1 MKKTLALLL
10 ALLMVTSCMVFTTAA
25 EETATTEK
33 ANFIPVMLQDDMDPS
48 LTNWLGDWWTATDGS
63 KFVLTY
69 DETEKAAVRSWEG
82 KQTGAGWVKFGY
94 RWYNNFTDITNMA
107 AICFDL
113 YISDVDA
120 MNVNKGG
127 WELEFRSPGGDDYN
141 EFRVTN
147 MNLTTLYG
155 GELQDGWNHFEI
167 PLTIF
172 TEADRTE
179 IVTKNPDGSETKTP
193 DTVKFDATKVNYF
206 RFFNNGLAADAAIG
220 LENGTTTLKMR
231 DVYFVDQ
238 LIYERPETSDSTN
251 FVTDFDG
258 NGASYYINGGLKGDY
273 ASSIKDIDGDG
284 DMEYAVFDATA
295 ETGDFLIG
303 NGGWFASST
312 PKDDPIWNY
321 EGHGIKAPLIFNA
334 AIDTNENFSGIMF
347 DIYISD
353 TKVDADAT
361 ASTAIDETTCVNS
374 LKDVQWFFEMTSY
387 KNPDNQEIAWKQTL
401 GNIFGQQIEVGK
413 WNTVVV
419 DISTRDS
426 HTDTNGVY
434 VPGNTNFIRLYNAS
448 ALSYMGDLTI
458 AIDNIRTVRK
468 TATETPA
475 GQTPFNTM
483 ETGNGI
489 IWLQDKAMT
498 NGRNK
503 ALRIEQFVE
512 GKETGVG
519 REYYANG
526 FTMNATGMD
535 TVAFDLFVSLY
546 GENSDDAS
554 VLNSI
559 TQSVWNNKTINVEAS
574 SSGKSDLKEVTRKTS
589 LAEMT
594 GSDTP
599 AEGWF
604 HVEFPISD
612 FYKSGTTAE
621 LIDWA
626 AVNFFTLFMESKV
639 TMPAGLNLL
648 FAIDNLYFKDST
660 YVAPAAPT
668 PVAKASGAAL
678 MLNDNFNLTYTVT
691 TNDLIVSNPLVDV
704 TFDGKSVRVNLTET
718 AENTY
723 SFDCTK
729 ILAHC
734 LTDTVQTTVKALS
747 ADGKVQTN
755 VHEYSV
761 KNYCARM
768 LAREDVAPVAKQL
781 LSDML
786 RYGEAA
792 QVYANYKLDSLATS
806 GVTNMLDAPT
816 FDVANVGKLS
826 TVLSDNYVSGAKWR
840 GASLVLG
847 NSMAIRY
854 TFTAESLDGVSVV
867 CSNGNTYTSFK
878 AATDEY
884 GAYYYFDVPVSAD
897 QFDTTFTVSFA
908 GNDSYLVNYSVN
920 HYIATK
926 YDATMVKTAAL
937 LEAIY
942 NYGVAADAYVAAS
955 AQ

>member
-25 EETATTEK
+25 EESATTEK
-33 ANFIPVMLQDDMDPS
+33 VNFIPVMLQDDMDPS

-94 RWYNNFTDITNMA
+94 RWYDNFTDITDMA

-127 WELEFRSPGGDDYN
+127 WELELRSPGGDDDN
-141 EFRVTN
+141 EFRVTSK
-147 MNLTTLYG
+147 NLATLYG

-167 PLTIF
+167 PLTMLAV
-172 TEADRTE
+172 AD
-179 IVTKNPDGSETKTP
+179 KADDGKTV
-193 DTVKFDATKVNYF
+193 DLTKVNYF

-220 LENGTTTLKMR
+220 LEGETTTLKMR

-238 LIYERPETSDSTN
+238 LFYERPGTSDSTK

-258 NGASYYINGGLKGDY
+258 NGMSYSTYGGLKGDY

-284 DMEYAVFDATA
+284 DLEYAVFDATA

-303 NGGWFASST
+303 NGGWFSSDT
-312 PKDDPIWNY
+312 PKDDPIWDY
-321 EGHGIKAPLIFNA
+321 EGHGIKAPLTFNSS
-334 AIDTNENFSGIMF
+334 IDTSESFSGIMF

-353 TKVDADAT
+353 TKVDADAS

-387 KNPDNQEIAWKQTL
+387 KNPDNQEIAWKQTF
-401 GNIFGQQIEVGK
+401 GNIFGQQIELGK
-413 WNTVVV
+413 WNTVAI

-426 HTDTNGVY
+426 HTDSNGVY
-434 VPGNTNFIRLYNAS
+434 VPTNTNFIRLYNAS
-448 ALSYMGDLTI
+448 AFSYMGDLTI

-475 GQTPFNTM
+475 GQTPVNTM

-489 IWLQDKAMT
+489 IWLLDEAQT

-512 GKETGVG
+512 GKETAVG

-526 FTMNATGMD
+526 FTMDATGMD
-535 TVAFDLFVSLY
+535 TVAFDLFVNFY
-546 GENSDDAS
+546 GASSDDAS
-554 VLNSI
+554 VLGTI

-594 GSDTP
+594 GSATP
-599 AEGWF
+599 VEGWF

-612 FYKSGTTAE
+612 FYKSGTTADE
-621 LIDWA
+621 IDWA

-668 PVAKASGAAL
+668 PEARATGAAL
-678 MLNDNFNLTYTVT
+678 MLNDNFNLTYTVK

-704 TFDGKSVRVNLTET
+704 TYGGKTVRVDLTET

-734 LTDTVQTTVKALS
+734 LTETVQTTVKALT
-747 ADGKVQTN
+747 ADGKVQKN

-761 KNYCARM
+761 KDYCARM
-768 LAREDVAPVAKQL
+768 LAREDVASEVKQL
-781 LSDML
+781 LSDTL

-792 QVYANYKLDSLATS
+792 QIYASYKLDSLATS
-806 GVTNMLDAPT
+806 HVTNMLDAPA
-816 FDVANVGKLS
+816 FDVDNVGKLT
-826 TVLSDNYVSGAKWR
+826 TVLDGEYTGGAKWR
-840 GASLVLG
+840 SATLVLG
-847 NSMAIRY
+847 SSMAIRY
-854 TFTAESLDGVSVV
+854 TFTAESLDGVSVA
-867 CSNGNTYTSFK
+867 CSNGQTYTSF
-878 AATDEY
+878 ASATDEN
-884 GAYYYFDVPVSAD
+884 GAAYYYFDVPVSAD

-908 GNDSYLVNYSVN
+908 GNESYKVNYSVN

-926 YDATMVKTAAL
+926 YDGSLVKTAAL